1 MDKDKLNEAAKHFAA
16 WETINSSDPNNNYYC
31 KWGFIKGAQWLMQ
44 QPLANRLTDEE
55 KEKIRNYHR
64 VLTRDKHVAICNR
77 SYSGQAG
84 ADAMLFSLEQIF
96 GEELFDEK

>member
-1 MDKDKLNEAAKHFAA
+1 MEKEQLDKASKEAFDNFYARDPIMDDTFKSIFEQGAK
-16 WETINSSDPNNNYYC
+16 WTMS
-31 KWGFIKGAQWLMQ
+31 L
-44 QPLANRLTDEE
+44 PLADRLTDEE
-55 KEKIRNYHR
+55 KEMIRNYHR

-96 GEELFDEK
+96 GEELFNEE